1 MKRITKIDAAITAE
15 VKKTRVAAYCRVSTA
30 SDEQLISL
38 DAQKTHYES
47 YIQSNDDWEYAG
59 LYYDEGI
66 TGTKAEVRDGLQAL
80 LKECEDGK
88 IDLIITKSISR
99 FSRNTT
105 DCLEMVRKL
114 VEMGVFIFFE
124 KENINTGSME
134 SELMLS
140 ILSSLAESE
149 SVSIS
154 ENSKWSI
161 RRRYQNGTFI
171 ISYPPYGYANIDGE
185 MRIVPEEADV
195 VKRIFADCLTGT
207 GTYTIAKRLNEDHI
221 PTKKNGKWHGGTVNG
236 ILTNEKYTGDVLFQK
251 TYTDD
256 SFNRH
261 TNYGEVDQFFCEN
274 HHEAIISHEDFERV
288 QDVLVQRAAEKGNGT
303 NTSRYQNRY
312 TFSGRIVCGE
322 CGTTF
327 KRRTHY
333 KPSGDYIAWTCGLHI
348 ENKHACTMLY
358 VEESAIKSAYT
369 TMMNKLVFGH
379 QRMLKPMLTSLK
391 GTDDRDRLIQIQRIE
406 QAIEDSTL
414 RKQTLV
420 NLASQ
425 GILEP
430 AVYTEECMAL
440 ALQEE
445 RLLAEKK
452 SLVSDIGGDREKLQE
467 LEKLMQFTGKGQMME
482 YFDDEAFNSF
492 AEKIVIADRENAIIH
507 LKCGLKLKERLVR

>member
-1 MKRITKIDAAITAE
+1 MKRITKIDASVTAE
-15 VKKTRVAAYCRVSTA
+15 VKKTRAAAYCRVSTA

-38 DAQKTHYES
+38 EAQKTHYES
-47 YIQSNDDWEYAG
+47 YIRSNDDWEYAG

-80 LKECEDGK
+80 LRDCEDGK
-88 IDLIITKSISR
+88 IDLIITKSINR

-114 VEMGVFIFFE
+114 VEM
-124 KENINTGSME
+124 
-134 SELMLS
+134 
-140 ILSSLAESE
+140 
-149 SVSIS
+149 

-171 ISYPPYGYANIDGE
+171 ISYPPYGYANIEGE
-185 MRIVPEEADV
+185 MRIVPEEAEV
-195 VKRIFADCLTGT
+195 VKRIFAECLAGT
-207 GTYTIAKRLNEDHI
+207 GTYTIAKRLNENHI

-288 QDVLVQRAAEKGNGT
+288 QEVLAQRAAEKGNGI

-312 TFSGRIVCGE
+312 TFSGKIICGE

-333 KPSGDYIAWTCGLHI
+333 KPSGDYIAWTCGQHI
-348 ENKHACTMLY
+348 ENRHACTMLY
-358 VEESAIKSAYT
+358 VEESAIKSAFT
-369 TMMNKLVFGH
+369 TMINKLVFGH
-379 QRMLKPMLTSLK
+379 QRMLKPMLSSLK

-406 QAIEDSTL
+406 QAIEDSAL

-420 NLASQ
+420 SLASQ

-430 AVYTEECMAL
+430 AVYTEECTAL

-452 SLVSDIGGDREKLQE
+452 TLVSDIGGDREKLHE
-467 LEKLMQFTGKGQMME
+467 LEKLMKFTGKGQMME
-482 YFDDEAFNSF
+482 QFDDETFNSF
-492 AEKIVIADRENAIIH
+492 AEKIVIADRETAVIH

>member
-1 MKRITKIDAAITAE
+1 MKRITKIDASVTAE
-15 VKKTRVAAYCRVSTA
+15 VKKTRAAAYCRVSTA

-38 DAQKTHYES
+38 EAQKTNYES
-47 YIQSNDDWEYAG
+47 YIRSNDDWEYAG

-80 LKECEDGK
+80 LRDCEDGK
-88 IDLIITKSISR
+88 IDLIITKSINR

-114 VEMGVFIFFE
+114 VEM
-124 KENINTGSME
+124 
-134 SELMLS
+134 
-140 ILSSLAESE
+140 
-149 SVSIS
+149 

-161 RRRYQNGTFI
+161 RRRYRNGTFI
-171 ISYPPYGYANIDGE
+171 ISYPPYGYANIEGE
-185 MRIVPEEADV
+185 MRIVPEEAEV
-195 VKRIFADCLTGT
+195 VKRIFAECLAGT
-207 GTYTIAKRLNEDHI
+207 GTYTIAKRLNENHI

-256 SFNRH
+256 GFNRH

-288 QDVLVQRAAEKGNGT
+288 QEVLAQRAAEKGNGI

-312 TFSGRIVCGE
+312 TFSGKIICGE

-333 KPSGDYIAWTCGLHI
+333 KPSGDYIAWTCGQHI
-348 ENKHACTMLY
+348 ENRHACTMLY
-358 VEESAIKSAYT
+358 VEESAIKSAFT
-369 TMMNKLVFGH
+369 TMINKLVFGH
-379 QRMLKPMLTSLK
+379 QRMLKPMLSSLK

-406 QAIEDSTL
+406 QAIEDSAL

-420 NLASQ
+420 SLASQ

-430 AVYTEECMAL
+430 AVYTEECTAL

-452 SLVSDIGGDREKLQE
+452 TLVSDIGGDREKLHE
-467 LEKLMQFTGKGQMME
+467 LEKLMKFTGKGQMME
-482 YFDDEAFNSF
+482 QFDDETFNSF
-492 AEKIVIADRENAIIH
+492 AEKIVIADRETAVIH

>member
-1 MKRITKIDAAITAE
+1 MKRITKIDASVTAE
-15 VKKTRVAAYCRVSTA
+15 VKKTRAAAYCRVSTA

-38 DAQKTHYES
+38 EAQKTHYES
-47 YIQSNDDWEYAG
+47 YIRSNDDWEYAG

-80 LKECEDGK
+80 LRDCEDGK
-88 IDLIITKSISR
+88 IDLIITKSINR

-114 VEMGVFIFFE
+114 VEM
-124 KENINTGSME
+124 
-134 SELMLS
+134 
-140 ILSSLAESE
+140 
-149 SVSIS
+149 

-171 ISYPPYGYANIDGE
+171 ISYPPYGYANIEGE
-185 MRIVPEEADV
+185 MRIVPEEAEV
-195 VKRIFADCLTGT
+195 VKRIFAECLAGT
-207 GTYTIAKRLNEDHI
+207 GTYTIAKRLNENHI

-256 SFNRH
+256 GFNRH

-288 QDVLVQRAAEKGNGT
+288 QVLAQRAAEKGNGI

-312 TFSGRIVCGE
+312 TFSGKIICGE

-333 KPSGDYIAWTCGLHI
+333 KPSGDYIAWTCGQHI
-348 ENKHACTMLY
+348 ENRHACTMLY
-358 VEESAIKSAYT
+358 VEESAIKSAFT
-369 TMMNKLVFGH
+369 TMINKLVFGH
-379 QRMLKPMLTSLK
+379 QRMLKPMLSSLK

-406 QAIEDSTL
+406 QAIEDSAL

-420 NLASQ
+420 SLASQ

-430 AVYTEECMAL
+430 AVYTEECTAL

-452 SLVSDIGGDREKLQE
+452 TLVSDIGGDREKLHE
-467 LEKLMQFTGKGQMME
+467 LEKLMKFTGKGQMME
-482 YFDDEAFNSF
+482 QFDDETFNSF
-492 AEKIVIADRENAIIH
+492 AEKIVIADRETAVIH

>member
-1 MKRITKIDAAITAE
+1 MKRITKIDASVTAE
-15 VKKTRVAAYCRVSTA
+15 VKKTRAAAYCRVSTA

-38 DAQKTHYES
+38 EAQKTNYES
-47 YIQSNDDWEYAG
+47 YIRSNDDWEYAG

-80 LKECEDGK
+80 LRDCEDGK

-114 VEMGVFIFFE
+114 VEM
-124 KENINTGSME
+124 
-134 SELMLS
+134 
-140 ILSSLAESE
+140 
-149 SVSIS
+149 

-161 RRRYQNGTFI
+161 RRRYRNGTFI
-171 ISYPPYGYANIDGE
+171 ISYPPYGYANIEGE
-185 MRIVPEEADV
+185 MRIVPEEAEV
-195 VKRIFADCLTGT
+195 VKRIFAECLAGT
-207 GTYTIAKRLNEDHI
+207 GTYTIAKRLNENHI

-256 SFNRH
+256 GFNRH
-261 TNYGEVDQFFCEN
+261 TNYGEVDQFFCET

-288 QDVLVQRAAEKGNGT
+288 QEVLAQRAAEKGNGI

-312 TFSGRIVCGE
+312 TFSGKIICGE

-333 KPSGDYIAWTCGLHI
+333 KPSGDYIAWTCGQHI
-348 ENKHACTMLY
+348 ENRHACTMLY
-358 VEESAIKSAYT
+358 VEESAIKSAFT
-369 TMMNKLVFGH
+369 TMINKLVFGH
-379 QRMLKPMLTSLK
+379 QRMLKPMLSSLK

-406 QAIEDSTL
+406 QAIEDSAL

-420 NLASQ
+420 SLASQ

-430 AVYTEECMAL
+430 AVYTEECTAL
-440 ALQEE
+440 ALQQE

-452 SLVSDIGGDREKLQE
+452 TLVSDIGGDREKLHE
-467 LEKLMQFTGKGQMME
+467 LEKLMKFTGKGQMME
-482 YFDDEAFNSF
+482 QFDDETFNSF
-492 AEKIVIADRENAIIH
+492 AEKIVIADRETAVIH

>member
-38 DAQKTHYES
+38 DAQKAHYES
-47 YIQSNDDWEYAG
+47 YIRSNDDWEYAG

-80 LKECEDGK
+80 LKDCEDGK

-171 ISYPPYGYANIDGE
+171 ISYAPYGYANIDGE
-185 MRIVPEEADV
+185 MRIVPEEAEV
-195 VKRIFADCLTGT
+195 VKRIFAECLAGT
-207 GTYTIAKRLNEDHI
+207 GTYTIARNLNADHI

-288 QDVLVQRAAEKGNGT
+288 QDVLAQRAAEKGNGI

-312 TFSGRIVCGE
+312 TFSGKIICGE

-333 KPSGDYIAWTCGLHI
+333 KPSGNYIAWTCGLHI

-358 VEESAIKSAYT
+358 VEESAIKSAFT

-379 QRMLKPMLTSLK
+379 QRMLKPMLSSLK
-391 GTDDRDRLIQIQRIE
+391 GTDDRERLIQIQRIE
-406 QAIEDSTL
+406 QAIEDSAL

-420 NLASQ
+420 SLASQ

-430 AVYTEECMAL
+430 AVYTEECTEL

-452 SLVSDIGGDREKLQE
+452 NLISDIGGDREKLQE

-482 YFDDEAFNSF
+482 QFDDEAFNSF
-492 AEKIVIADRENAIIH
+492 AKKIVIADRETAVIH

>member
-1 MKRITKIDAAITAE
+1 MKRITKIDASVTAE
-15 VKKTRVAAYCRVSTA
+15 VKKTRAAAYCRVSTA

-38 DAQKTHYES
+38 EAQKTHYES
-47 YIQSNDDWEYAG
+47 YIRSNDDWEYAG

-80 LKECEDGK
+80 LRDCEDGK
-88 IDLIITKSISR
+88 IDLIITKSINR

-114 VEMGVFIFFE
+114 VEM
-124 KENINTGSME
+124 
-134 SELMLS
+134 
-140 ILSSLAESE
+140 
-149 SVSIS
+149 

-171 ISYPPYGYANIDGE
+171 ISYPPYGYANIEGE
-185 MRIVPEEADV
+185 MRIVPEEAEV
-195 VKRIFADCLTGT
+195 VKRIFAECLAGT
-207 GTYTIAKRLNEDHI
+207 GTYTIAKRLNENHI

-256 SFNRH
+256 GFNRH

-288 QDVLVQRAAEKGNGT
+288 QEVLAQRAAEKGNGI

-312 TFSGRIVCGE
+312 TFSGKIICGE

-333 KPSGDYIAWTCGLHI
+333 KPSGDYIAWTCGQHI
-348 ENKHACTMLY
+348 ENRHACTMLY
-358 VEESAIKSAYT
+358 VEESAIKSAFT
-369 TMMNKLVFGH
+369 TMINKLVFGH
-379 QRMLKPMLTSLK
+379 QRMLKPMLSSLK

-406 QAIEDSTL
+406 QAIEDSAL

-420 NLASQ
+420 SLASQ

-452 SLVSDIGGDREKLQE
+452 TLVSDIGGDREKLHE
-467 LEKLMQFTGKGQMME
+467 LEKLMKFTGKGQMME
-482 YFDDEAFNSF
+482 QFDDETFNSF
-492 AEKIVIADRENAIIH
+492 AEKIVIADRETAVIH

>member
-1 MKRITKIDAAITAE
+1 MKRITKIDAAVTAE
-15 VKKTRVAAYCRVSTA
+15 VKKTRVAAYCRVSTD

-38 DAQKTHYES
+38 DAQKTHYEN
-47 YIQSNDDWEYAG
+47 YIRSNDDWEYAG
-59 LYYDEGI
+59 LYYDEGV

-171 ISYPPYGYANIDGE
+171 ISYPPYGYANVNGE
-185 MRIVPEEADV
+185 MKIVPEEADV
-195 VKRIFADCLTGT
+195 VKRIFAECLAGT
-207 GTYTIAKRLNEDHI
+207 GTYTIAKMLNEDYI
-221 PTKKNGKWHGGTVNG
+221 PTKRNGKWHGGTVNG
-236 ILTNEKYTGDVLFQK
+236 ILTNEKYKGDVLFQK

-288 QDVLVQRAAEKGNGT
+288 QEVLAQRAAEKGNGT

-312 TFSGRIVCGE
+312 TFSGKIICGE

-333 KPSGDYIAWTCGLHI
+333 KPSGDYIAWTCGQHI
-348 ENKHACTMLY
+348 ENRHACTMLY
-358 VEESAIKSAYT
+358 VEEAAIKSAYT
-369 TMMNKLVFGH
+369 TMLNKLVFGH
-379 QRMLKPMLTSLK
+379 QRMLKTLLEALK
-391 GTDDRDRLIQIQRIE
+391 GTDDKDKLIQIQRIE
-406 QAIEDSTL
+406 QAIEDSAL

-420 NLASQ
+420 SLASQ

-430 AVYTEECMAL
+430 AVYTEECTAL

-452 SLVSDIGGDREKLQE
+452 NLISDIGGDREKLQE

-482 YFDDEAFNSF
+482 HFDDEAFNSF
-492 AEKIVIADRENAIIH
+492 AEKIVIADRENAVIH

>member
-1 MKRITKIDAAITAE
+1 MKRITKIDASVTAE
-15 VKKTRVAAYCRVSTA
+15 VKKTRAAAYCRVSTA

-38 DAQKTHYES
+38 EAQKTHYES
-47 YIQSNDDWEYAG
+47 YIRSNDDWEYAG

-80 LKECEDGK
+80 LRDCEDGK
-88 IDLIITKSISR
+88 IDLIITKSINR

-114 VEMGVFIFFE
+114 VEM
-124 KENINTGSME
+124 
-134 SELMLS
+134 
-140 ILSSLAESE
+140 
-149 SVSIS
+149 

-171 ISYPPYGYANIDGE
+171 ISYPPYGYANIEGE
-185 MRIVPEEADV
+185 MRIVPEEAEV
-195 VKRIFADCLTGT
+195 VKRIFAECLAGT
-207 GTYTIAKRLNEDHI
+207 GTYTIAKRLNENHI

-256 SFNRH
+256 GFNRH

-288 QDVLVQRAAEKGNGT
+288 QEVLAQRAAEKGNGI

-312 TFSGRIVCGE
+312 TFSGKIICGE

-333 KPSGDYIAWTCGLHI
+333 KPSGDYIAWTCGQHI
-348 ENKHACTMLY
+348 ENRHACTMLY
-358 VEESAIKSAYT
+358 VEESAIKSAFT
-369 TMMNKLVFGH
+369 TMINKLVFGH
-379 QRMLKPMLTSLK
+379 QRMLKPMLSSLK

-406 QAIEDSTL
+406 QAIEDSAL

-420 NLASQ
+420 SLASQ

-430 AVYTEECMAL
+430 AVYTEECTAL

-452 SLVSDIGGDREKLQE
+452 TLVSDIGGDREKLHE
-467 LEKLMQFTGKGQMME
+467 LEKLMKFTGKGQMME
-482 YFDDEAFNSF
+482 QFDDETFNSF
-492 AEKIVIADRENAIIH
+492 AEKIVIADRETAVIH

>member
-1 MKRITKIDAAITAE
+1 MKRITKIDASVTAE
-15 VKKTRVAAYCRVSTA
+15 VKKTRAAAYCRVSTA

-38 DAQKTHYES
+38 EAQKTHYES
-47 YIQSNDDWEYAG
+47 YIRSNDDWEYAG

-80 LKECEDGK
+80 LRDCEDGK
-88 IDLIITKSISR
+88 IDLIITKSINR

-105 DCLEMVRKL
+105 DCLGMVRKL
-114 VEMGVFIFFE
+114 VEM
-124 KENINTGSME
+124 
-134 SELMLS
+134 
-140 ILSSLAESE
+140 
-149 SVSIS
+149 

-171 ISYPPYGYANIDGE
+171 ISYPPYGYANIEGE
-185 MRIVPEEADV
+185 MRIVPEEAEV
-195 VKRIFADCLTGT
+195 VKRIFAECLAGT
-207 GTYTIAKRLNEDHI
+207 GTYTIAKRLNENHI

-256 SFNRH
+256 GFNRH

-288 QDVLVQRAAEKGNGT
+288 QEVLAQRAAEKGNGI

-312 TFSGRIVCGE
+312 TFSGKIICGE

-333 KPSGDYIAWTCGLHI
+333 KPSGDYIAWTCGQHI
-348 ENKHACTMLY
+348 ENRHACTMLY
-358 VEESAIKSAYT
+358 VEESAIKSAFT
-369 TMMNKLVFGH
+369 TMINKLVFGH
-379 QRMLKPMLTSLK
+379 QRMLKPMLSSLK

-406 QAIEDSTL
+406 QAIEDSAL

-420 NLASQ
+420 SLASQ

-430 AVYTEECMAL
+430 AVYTEECTAL

-452 SLVSDIGGDREKLQE
+452 TLVSDIGGDREKLHE
-467 LEKLMQFTGKGQMME
+467 LEKLMKFTGKGQMME
-482 YFDDEAFNSF
+482 QFDDETFNSF
-492 AEKIVIADRENAIIH
+492 AEKIVIADRETAVIH